1 MPRHLTRDEL
11 AAGLVHVRAAPR
23 TESTLDGIVVRP
35 ASGEQRE
42 VTSARLSLAG
52 GVEGD
57 HWAKDSWKAT
67 ADGKPDPDVQLCIMN
82 SRSIGLIAQERER
95 WAAAGN
101 NLYMDF
107 DLSPDNLPPGS
118 RLAIGAAVIVI
129 SAVPN
134 LGCAHFIKHY
144 GRDACVFVNTG
155 EGLKLRMRGLYA
167 RVVEDGVVSV
177 GDKVRKL

>member
-1 MPRHLTRDEL
+1 MTRHLTRDEL
-11 AAGLVHVRAAPR
+11 SASLDHIRAAPKD
-23 TESTLDGIVVRP
+23 ESTLDCIVVRP
-35 ASGEQRE
+35 VSGEQSE
-42 VTSARLSLAG
+42 VTSARLSRAG

-57 HWAKDSWKAT
+57 HWAKDSWKST

-82 SRSIGLIAQERER
+82 SRSIALVAQERAR
-95 WAAAGN
+95 WPAAAN

-107 DLSPDNLPPGS
+107 DLSPENLPPGA
-118 RLAIGAAVIVI
+118 RLSIGAAVIEI
-129 SAVPN
+129 SAEPN

-177 GDKVRKL
+177 GDAVRKV